1 MPIRI
6 LLGALLCA
14 ALLGACKTG
23 NVAGS
28 LTDAA
33 SMASTLNT
41 STARQRQLG
50 DAAAG
55 ALVRQHLRSDDKEF
69 EAYLNRMAVTLARA
83 AGNNDYGYRLYLLDD
98 AQVNAFTPGAG
109 HIFVTTGLVRALQ
122 TEAQM
127 AAVIAHEIGHISE
140 SHVAR
145 GIRNRAGMQVAAK
158 LGVEAIGLKSPAART
173 VYNYAINAAIKGHG
187 RTFESTADRL
197 GLETMVKAGYDPHA
211 APQVFEVLSRLYGD
225 RSELAT
231 FFHGDHP
238 TNQSRI
244 AALNAQIAERYG
256 GLDRSKLIRDTPAY
270 RRFKKRYSNW

>member
-6 LLGALLCA
+6 MIGALLCA
-14 ALLGACKTG
+14 VLLGACKTG

-28 LTDAA
+28 LTDAVSA
-33 SMASTLNT
+33 ASTLNT
-41 STARQRQLG
+41 STVRQRQLG

-55 ALVRQHLRSDDKEF
+55 ALVRQHLHSDDKEF
-69 EAYLNRMAVTLARA
+69 EAYLNRMAVKLARA
-83 AGNNDYGYRLYLLDD
+83 AGNADYSYRLYLLDD

-127 AAVIAHEIGHISE
+127 AAVIAHEIGHITE

-173 VYNYAINAAIKGHG
+173 VYTYAINAAISGHG
-187 RTFESTADRL
+187 RMFEATADQL
-197 GLETMVKAGYDPHA
+197 GLDTMVKAGYDPHA

-244 AALNAQIAERYG
+244 EALNARISERYG
-256 GLDRSKLIRDTPAY
+256 GIDRSGLIRDTAAY
-270 RRFKKRYSNW
+270 RRFKKRYPN

>member
-6 LLGALLCA
+6 LVGALLCA
-14 ALLGACKTG
+14 VVLGACKTG
-23 NVAGS
+23 NMAGS

-33 SMASTLNT
+33 SVATTFNT
-41 STARQRQLG
+41 STARQRELG

-55 ALVRQHLRSDDKEF
+55 ELIRQHLHSDDKKF
-69 EAYLNRMAVTLARA
+69 ETYLNEIAVRLARA
-83 AGNNDYGYRLYLLDD
+83 AGNNDYTYRLYLLDD
-98 AQVNAFTPGAG
+98 AQVNAFTPGGG

-127 AAVIAHEIGHISE
+127 AAVIAHEIGHITE

-145 GIRNRAGMQVAAK
+145 GIRNRMGMQVAAK
-158 LGVEAIGLKSPAART
+158 LGVEAVGLQSPAART
-173 VYNYAINAAIKGHG
+173 VYSYAINAAIRGHG

-197 GLETMVKAGYDPHA
+197 GLDTMVKAGYDPHA
-211 APQVFEVLSRLYGD
+211 APQVFEALSSLYGD

-244 AALNAQIAERYG
+244 EALNAQIAERYG
-256 GLDRSKLIRDTPAY
+256 DLDRSKLTRDTPAY

>member
-14 ALLGACKTG
+14 VLLGACRTG

-28 LTDAA
+28 LSDAA

-55 ALVRQHLRSDDKEF
+55 ALVRQHLHSDDKDF
-69 EAYLNRMAVTLARA
+69 EAYLNRMTVKLARA
-83 AGNNDYGYRLYLLDD
+83 SGNNDYAYRLYLLDD
-98 AQVNAFTPGAG
+98 AQVNAFTPGGG

-127 AAVIAHEIGHISE
+127 ASVIAHEIAHITE

-173 VYNYAINAAIKGHG
+173 VYSYAIDAAIRGHG
-187 RTFESTADRL
+187 RTFEATADRL

-211 APQVFEVLSRLYGD
+211 APRVFEVLSRLYGD

-244 AALNAQIAERYG
+244 AALNAQISERYG
-256 GLDRSKLIRDTPAY
+256 GLDRSTLIRDTPAY